1 MAHNYV
7 LNGDVM
13 ADPDVEFTVDK
24 KNRMLYPQTYQQ
36 DSLQYFERVDGDSA
50 RARELNHFMHEWLTN
65 VVDQK
70 YKVQTIYTEDK
81 ELSIKE
87 NPNAVRNFCKQNGIG
102 MMAPKLK
109 ELEK

>member
-1 MAHNYV
+1 
-7 LNGDVM
+7 
-13 ADPDVEFTVDK
+13 
-24 KNRMLYPQTYQQ
+24 
-36 DSLQYFERVDGDSA
+36 
-50 RARELNHFMHEWLTN
+50 MHEWLTN

-87 NPNAVRNFCKQNGIG
+87 NPNAVRSFCKQNGIG
-102 MMAPKLK
+102 MMAPKQK

>member
-1 MAHNYV
+1 
-7 LNGDVM
+7 
-13 ADPDVEFTVDK
+13 
-24 KNRMLYPQTYQQ
+24 
-36 DSLQYFERVDGDSA
+36 
-50 RARELNHFMHEWLTN
+50 MHEWLTN
-65 VVDQK
+65 IVDQK

-109 ELEK
+109 SWKNEQKVYSEIGS

>member
-1 MAHNYV
+1 
-7 LNGDVM
+7 M

-36 DSLQYFERVDGDSA
+36 DSLQYFERVDGDSI
-50 RARELNHFMHEWLTN
+50 RVRELNHFMHEWLTN

-87 NPNAVRNFCKQNGIG
+87 NPNAVRSFCKQNGIG

>member
-1 MAHNYV
+1 
-7 LNGDVM
+7 
-13 ADPDVEFTVDK
+13 
-24 KNRMLYPQTYQQ
+24 
-36 DSLQYFERVDGDSA
+36 
-50 RARELNHFMHEWLTN
+50 MHEWLTN

-87 NPNAVRNFCKQNGIG
+87 NPNAVRRFCKQNGIG

>member
-1 MAHNYV
+1 
-7 LNGDVM
+7 
-13 ADPDVEFTVDK
+13 
-24 KNRMLYPQTYQQ
+24 
-36 DSLQYFERVDGDSA
+36 
-50 RARELNHFMHEWLTN
+50 MHEWHTN
-65 VVDQK
+65 IVDQK